1 MTDTAASR
9 TPLSPTPRSTVT
21 RYRDRAATDRAAL
34 DEILDEGM
42 ICHLGI
48 MRHGAPVVLPTIYGR
63 VGDTLYLHG
72 STGAGNLRAALTGEV
87 CVAVTLVDAIV
98 YARAAMH
105 FSMNYRSAVIHG
117 RPIEITDDDQRLL
130 ALRAIVEHSAPGAWD
145 TVRPPDKKESAA
157 TKVLAL
163 DLTEASVKTRT
174 GDPSDDPADLG
185 SPAWAG
191 LLPVHT
197 AFGDPVPAADLA
209 NHNDAPDHIRAR
221 TRGAGDGSRFIGVET
236 CSACVAAQVE

>member
-1 MTDTAASR
+1 MTDTAAAR

-34 DEILDEGM
+34 DQVLDEGL
-42 ICHLGI
+42 ICHLGVVLD
-48 MRHGAPVVLPTIYGR
+48 GAPVVLPTNYGR
-63 VGDTLYLHG
+63 IGDTLYLHG

-87 CVAVTLVDAIV
+87 SVAVTLIDAIV

-117 RPIEITDDDQRLL
+117 RPVEVTDNERRLR

-157 TKVLAL
+157 TLVLAL
-163 DLTEASVKTRT
+163 DLTEASVKTRA
-174 GDPSDDPADLG
+174 GGPSDDPADLG

-191 LLPVHT
+191 VLPVHT
-197 AFGDPVPAADLA
+197 SFGAPVPSTGLTPGYEIPA
-209 NHNDAPDHIRAR
+209 HIHTRIRDAGFGCRPD
-221 TRGAGDGSRFIGVET
+221 GVE
-236 CSACVAAQVE
+236 SL